1 MAQQPIQKTSF
12 RFAVL
17 RQKDYQV
24 YTACDAIT
32 KVVSN
37 IADNMTKL
45 GMAERAA
52 ISKSDDESAVNAS
65 SVSASERVKTS
76 DDKKSSASSL
86 EANKSPDQPNLSDL
100 SIGDFSHEGPDNS
113 IPTLFFQQLGRIFS
127 PQSVV
132 LSSAPMVGPLPVSI
146 APNQNLSVPLSN
158 TPHSEN
164 GIKERTPSPTPSPI
178 PAPAL
183 VYDVKSEDRKQPVN
197 DEKHNVYEPAAEP
210 VAASSSESTGGSL
223 SGSIAPFQILDEFS
237 NNTPSSA
244 NVINEQNQSAPAP
257 VAVTEP
263 EDRKECAVEE
273 KEYVH
278 VPPVDQA
285 VNSPPPPIDGSSPV
299 SKAEFCDLAK
309 MVKTLSE
316 QMGFLLRTQAS
327 LLEMKKSINASH

>member
-1 MAQQPIQKTSF
+1 
-12 RFAVL
+12 
-17 RQKDYQV
+17 
-24 YTACDAIT
+24 
-32 KVVSN
+32 
-37 IADNMTKL
+37 
-45 GMAERAA
+45 
-52 ISKSDDESAVNAS
+52 
-65 SVSASERVKTS
+65 
-76 DDKKSSASSL
+76 
-86 EANKSPDQPNLSDL
+86 
-100 SIGDFSHEGPDNS
+100 
-113 IPTLFFQQLGRIFS
+113 
-127 PQSVV
+127 
-132 LSSAPMVGPLPVSI
+132 
-146 APNQNLSVPLSN
+146 
-158 TPHSEN
+158 
-164 GIKERTPSPTPSPI
+164 
-178 PAPAL
+178 
-183 VYDVKSEDRKQPVN
+183 
-197 DEKHNVYEPAAEP
+197 